1 VSESTELVE
10 GVRQTTLASGVRIVT
25 EGMPDVRSVAAG
37 CWIAVGSRDE
47 RDEVAG
53 ASHFLEHLLFKG
65 TGRRTAKEIADALD
79 EVGGDLNAFTGK
91 EYTCF
96 YARTLDR
103 DLDLGLD
110 VIGDMITGATIA
122 PDDVEAERGV
132 VLEEIHMHHDTP
144 EDLVHSV
151 FDASL
156 FAGHPL
162 GREVLGSRETIAAM
176 ARDAV
181 HGYYRT
187 HYVPENLVLTAAGNL
202 EHDHVVAEVARAL
215 DSVAPAGGPTVRRDP
230 PPLARTG
237 RVVLRSRP
245 VEQCH
250 VVLGGPGL
258 RRADERRF
266 AASVLNQA
274 LGGGMSSR
282 LFQEVRERR
291 GLAYT
296 TYSYQGMH
304 LDSGTF
310 AVYAGTSPEKL
321 PTLLDVLREQL
332 EDVRA
337 AGLADDELDRAK
349 GHLAGSLVLNLED
362 TGSRMMRLGKSIVT
376 GTPLLSLDE
385 VIAAVEAVTHDDV
398 RAVAE
403 LLLAGPYTLTV
414 VGPLEGAS
422 EADYAAYAAA

>member
-1 VSESTELVE
+1 MIAAGAIGGAT
-10 GVRQTTLASGVRIVT
+10 
-25 EGMPDVRSVAAG
+25 VAAG
-37 CWIAVGSRDE
+37 CWVAVGSRDE
-47 RDEVAG
+47 DDDVAG

-65 TGRRTAKEIADALD
+65 TGRRTAKEIAESID

-103 DLDLGLD
+103 DLEVALD
-110 VIGDMITGATIA
+110 VLGDMITSARIHA
-122 PDDVEAERGV
+122 DDVEAERDV

-144 EDLVHSV
+144 EELVHSV
-151 FDASL
+151 FDETL

-162 GREVLGSRETIAAM
+162 GREVLGSRASIARM
-176 ARDAV
+176 PRDAV
-181 HGYYRT
+181 HGYYRH
-187 HYVPENLVLTAAGNL
+187 HYVPENLVVTVAGNV
-202 EHDHVVAEVARAL
+202 EHGHVVGEVTRAL
-215 DSVAPAGGPTVRRDP
+215 GGLHPAGAPTVRRSAP
-230 PPLARTG
+230 TLHRSEN
-237 RVVLRSRP
+237 VVLRSRP

-250 VVLGGPGL
+250 VILGGPGL

-266 AASVLNQA
+266 AGSVLNQA

-304 LDSGTF
+304 LDSGSF
-310 AVYAGTSPEKL
+310 AVYAATSPGKV
-321 PTLLDVLREQL
+321 PGLLDVLRDQL
-332 EDVRA
+332 EEVRRD
-337 AGLADDELDRAK
+337 GLDDDELVRAK
-349 GHLAGSLVLNLED
+349 GHLAGSMMLALED
-362 TGSRMMRLGKSIVT
+362 TGSRMVRLGKSIT
-376 GTPLLSLDE
+376 TATPLLSLDE
-385 VIAAVEAVTHDDV
+385 TIAAIEAVSHDDV
-398 RAVAE
+398 REVAD

-414 VGPLEGAS
+414 VGPLDATS